1 MKNTAPSP
9 QASKLAGAMS
19 TQIAAIEHMKMPEIW
34 ALWDSYFPNRP
45 THPNRLHLESRLKY
59 KLQERALGGLPASVT
74 EMLASHGERFSKI
87 KSEHRAKHGALPG
100 TVLHRDFDGKQYKV
114 LVLGDGRYEFEGKT
128 YKSLSAIAK
137 LITGTQWSGPAF
149 FGLKEKS

>member
-1 MKNTAPSP
+1 MA
-9 QASKLAGAMS
+9 

-45 THPNRLHLESRLKY
+45 AHPNRLHLESRLKY
-59 KLQERALGGLPASVT
+59 KLQERALGGLPARIT
-74 EMLASHGERFSKI
+74 EMLANHGEKFSKI
-87 KSEHRAKHGALPG
+87 KSRHRAKHDALPG
-100 TVLHRDFDGKQYKV
+100 TVLHRDFDGQQYKV
-114 LVLGDGRYEFEGKT
+114 LVLSDGRYEFEKKT

-149 FGLKEKS
+149 FGLKGKS